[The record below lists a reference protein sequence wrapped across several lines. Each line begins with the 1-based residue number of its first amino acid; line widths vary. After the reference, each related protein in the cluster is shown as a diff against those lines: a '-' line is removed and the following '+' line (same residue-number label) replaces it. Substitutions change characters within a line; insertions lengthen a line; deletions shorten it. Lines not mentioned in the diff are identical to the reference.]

1 MSDDEVARIIA
12 EEAARRRDRAQVVG
26 VSAYLEREPLPH
38 SATRPG
44 DVNKRFLGH
53 TVNAVLGYNRRNQ
66 EEQCWQQ
73 RSLEPAVQSL
83 GHDAG
88 ASGARG
94 AKRSRSPAGAADGDR
109 LQARTFREAAQL
121 EQQASRE
128 AWALKKAAQA
138 SVVQVPAA
146 PAQAVSSSDKKE
158 AKKKGDKKKHKK
170 EKKKRHKKERKKEK
184 NKRSSSSTENSSSE
198 SESGSGSGF
207 IHF

>member
-26 VSAYLEREPLPH
+26 VSAYLEREPLPP

-88 ASGARG
+88 ARG

-109 LQARTFREAAQL
+109 LQASTFREAAQL

-138 SVVQVPAA
+138 AVVQVPAA
-146 PAQAVSSSDKKE
+146 PAQAASSSDKKE
-158 AKKKGDKKKHKK
+158 AKKKGNKKEHKK

-184 NKRSSSSTENSSSE
+184 KKNCSSTENSSSE
-198 SESGSGSGF
+198 SESGNGSGF